1 MKQRRWRRTDVYAT
15 DANRLLTI
23 QDVAKIIRKADDFVV
38 KAMDLW
44 TQTHGQRGLR
54 YIIMGKRRNI
64 RYGSLNEWLS
74 KEEEAMACRTA

>member
-1 MKQRRWRRTDVYAT
+1 MKKRRWRRTDVYAT

-23 QDVAKIIRKADDFVV
+23 QDVAKIIRKADDYVV

-74 KEEEAMACRTA
+74 KEEERMACRTA